1 MRTPFLITLFL
12 LGFLCC
18 NVGYVEAAPT
28 RWPENGNYYE
38 LILSTSG
45 SLAPSWFDASAA
57 AAASIHAGVNGHL
70 ATITSA
76 AENAFVFGLAP
87 TIPDGWTEAGW
98 AGAWLG
104 GKDPEG
110 WLEGPEAGA
119 AFSYTNWNSFEPN
132 NEGYAYMR
140 IDAAGKWY
148 DDSDVLAGQGFPHS
162 LQDPVI
168 GYFVEYENTP
178 VPLPATIL
186 LLGSG
191 LAGLV
196 GFRRIKFF
204 KK

>member
-1 MRTPFLITLFL
+1 
-12 LGFLCC
+12 
-18 NVGYVEAAPT
+18 
-28 RWPENGNYYE
+28 
-38 LILSTSG
+38 
-45 SLAPSWFDASAA
+45 
-57 AAASIHAGVNGHL
+57 
-70 ATITSA
+70 
-76 AENAFVFGLAP
+76 
-87 TIPDGWTEAGW
+87 
-98 AGAWLG
+98 
-104 GKDPEG
+104 
-110 WLEGPEAGA
+110 
-119 AFSYTNWNSFEPN
+119 
-132 NEGYAYMR
+132 MR